1 MSRKKARRARENRP
15 ASDTLP
21 AQQAAAAAGISA
33 PQRGSGWLWGCLI
46 IAATLGAY
54 WPALHGDFV
63 FDDPYWTTGVE
74 KLLRDPSGLWEIWTN
89 PKALQQYY
97 PVTGTSFWL
106 DYQLWHWWTL
116 PYHVEN
122 VLLHAAAALL
132 LWRLLQK
139 LEVPGAWLAGAL
151 FALHPVMVESTA
163 WITERKNVLS
173 MFFFLAALLAYGRFT
188 SFWKEEES
196 PARRGWF
203 YALALVLFVGAL
215 LSKITAFALPAV
227 LLLLCWWKRG
237 RIRGK
242 EDVLPTLPFFAL
254 SIGLGLG
261 VAWLEKHHVGAQ
273 GADWD
278 LSWPERI
285 LVAGRV
291 PWFYLGKLL
300 WPFHQSLIYPQWRL
314 EAGSVLPWL
323 FPLGSGAVLLSAWLL
338 RGRLGRG
345 PVVALFFF
353 AGTLLPVLGLMNF
366 YWMRFSF
373 VGDHLVYLSSA
384 GLLALGAALVVRG
397 AERLRQPLLP
407 LGFAL
412 LVLPL
417 LAVLTWREAG
427 QYQDEETLWRTTIS
441 RNPACWMAHNNLGE
455 ALRQKGRAE
464 EAMIHYRK
472 ALEIKPD
479 YAEAHNNLG
488 APLLQKGQV
497 DEALVQYQKAL
508 EIKPDYAVAHNNL
521 GNALLR
527 KGQVDE
533 AIRHCQK
540 ALEIKPNFAVAHNS
554 LGEALRQKGR
564 TDDAMTH
571 YLKAVTI
578 NPDFAEAHYNLGNA
592 FIRNGDTT
600 RAMVH
605 YLKVL
610 ELNPAHAAAHNN
622 LGTVFI
628 QKGRVEEAMAHY
640 RMALEINPDYME
652 AYKNL
657 GNTLLEKGQARE
669 AAAHH
674 EEAVRT
680 NPRNLIALNSL
691 AWILATSP
699 DASLRNGA
707 RALELARLAGQV
719 SGGSHPAILQT
730 LAAAYAETGRFA
742 EADETAERA
751 LSLAIAQGNGT
762 LAEVIR
768 SERRLYQAGK
778 AVRDVQPA
786 PAGSPEPTPH

>member
-1 MSRKKARRARENRP
+1 MSRKKVRRGRDSRP
-15 ASDTLP
+15 AEPPKAVAS
-21 AQQAAAAAGISA
+21 ISA
-33 PQRGSGWLWGCLI
+33 PRRGSGWLWGFLI
-46 IAATLGAY
+46 VAATLGAY

-63 FDDPYWTTGVE
+63 FDDRVWTTDVE
-74 KLLRDPSGLWEIWTN
+74 HLLRDSSGLREIWTN

-353 AGTLLPVLGLMNF
+353 AGTLLPVLGLINF

-441 RNPACWMAHNNLGE
+441 RNPACWMAHYNLGE
-455 ALRQKGRAE
+455 AMREKGETDAAMLRYQRSIELKPDFAEAHNNLGTALLEKGRVD
-464 EAMIHYRK
+464 EAMILYRRALELKPDDAQACNNLGNALIRKGETSQAVGFYQKALEIDPTYAAAHNNVGIAYFQTGRVDEAVLHYRK
-472 ALEIKPD
+472 ALRLKPGYVEAHKNLGNALFEKGQTNEATAHYRTALELNPDFAEVHYDLGTASLKAGQLDAAKTQLERALELKPD

-488 APLLQKGQV
+488 
-497 DEALVQYQKAL
+497 
-508 EIKPDYAVAHNNL
+508 
-521 GNALLR
+521 
-527 KGQVDE
+527 
-533 AIRHCQK
+533 
-540 ALEIKPNFAVAHNS
+540 
-554 LGEALRQKGR
+554 
-564 TDDAMTH
+564 T
-571 YLKAVTI
+571 
-578 NPDFAEAHYNLGNA
+578 
-592 FIRNGDTT
+592 
-600 RAMVH
+600 
-605 YLKVL
+605 
-610 ELNPAHAAAHNN
+610 
-622 LGTVFI
+622 
-628 QKGRVEEAMAHY
+628 
-640 RMALEINPDYME
+640 
-652 AYKNL
+652 
-657 GNTLLEKGQARE
+657 TLLEKGLARE
-669 AAAHH
+669 AAAHY
-674 EEAVRT
+674 EQAARI
-680 NPRNLIALNSL
+680 NPKDPLALNNF

-699 DASLRNGA
+699 EASLRDGA
-707 RALELARLAGQV
+707 RAVELAQRANQI
-719 SGGSHPAILQT
+719 SGGNHPTFLQT
-730 LAAAYAETGRFA
+730 LAAAYAESGRFA

-751 LSLAIAQGNGT
+751 LSLATAQGNYP
-762 LAEVIR
+762 LAEAIR
-768 SERRLYQAGK
+768 SGRNLYQAGMPM
-778 AVRDVQPA
+778 RDSSPA
-786 PAGSPEPTPH
+786 TTGAPPSVP